1 MAHALFA
8 PSSAKRWLNCPG
20 SVALGLLHPEP
31 PEGPYAA
38 EGTRLHDIAA
48 GWLADDR
55 PSMQVDAKD
64 IEFLK
69 PYIDY
74 AEKRMKVCDVWAIE
88 ETIHHSG
95 LLFGTPDLMMMFKA
109 DDLLEVVDL
118 KTGAGI
124 MVDPVE
130 NDQALAYAYMVV
142 SKLIKDQIPPPHNI
156 RLTIVQ
162 PPDED
167 QPVKCWDTTLGHVLA
182 WGAEAEAQIAVALA
196 GGAPLQAGDHCR
208 FCKAKP
214 TCPALR
220 GEVVEALGGTM
231 PIQMTLGSLGQW
243 LDRADRMEG
252 FIKALRETAHAVA
265 TKAAEVGAQ
274 AIPGWVLKPKRATRQ
289 WADEEAVLAIARKRK
304 IKIWQDKLM
313 SPAMAEKAHPN
324 MPQELTEQIIAVSSG
339 SNLVRGETPAQVTTA
354 KPTLGN
360 ALRNLIHRV

>member
-1 MAHALFA
+1 VSHALFS

-38 EGTRLHDIAA
+38 EGTRLHDVAA
-48 GWLADDR
+48 SILHRKAGR
-55 PSMQVDAKD
+55 PSVSDAD
-64 IEFLK
+64 WVAVG
-69 PYIDY
+69 PYIHYVNHRIVKAD
-74 AEKRMKVCDVWAIE
+74 AWAVE

-182 WGAEAEAQIAVALA
+182 WGAEAESAIATALA
-196 GGAPLQAGDHCR
+196 GGAPLQPGDHCR

-231 PIQMTLGSLGQW
+231 PIQMTPGSLAQW

-252 FIKALRETAHAVA
+252 FIKAVRETGHAIA
-265 TKAAEVGAQ
+265 TKAAEIGAPG
-274 AIPGWVLKPKRATRQ
+274 IPGWVLKPKRATRQ

-354 KPTLGN
+354 KPSLGN